1 MSNANVD
8 LAKVT
13 ISILVDFDKKLRFSI
28 SILRSSQH
36 YYSLC
41 DFVYTCNACRLQLLV
56 LIRAGMAAECQVE
69 RSQIRNKEI
78 ALTVLRSRCVALSLS
93 FPVGGRGVSRPRS
106 TPERTTCVE
115 GRLNRCSWLMIAPA
129 RVTGSKVED
138 AAPSRHRHRSVGTLE
153 TVVVQYGEGSWPE
166 VDSDLFSA
174 EQR

>member
-13 ISILVDFDKKLRFSI
+13 ISILVDFDKKSRFSI
-28 SILRSSQH
+28 SILRSPQH

-93 FPVGGRGVSRPRS
+93 LSHSRSGGGACHGPDRLQKGPHASRVG
-106 TPERTTCVE
+106 
-115 GRLNRCSWLMIAPA
+115 
-129 RVTGSKVED
+129 
-138 AAPSRHRHRSVGTLE
+138 
-153 TVVVQYGEGSWPE
+153 
-166 VDSDLFSA
+166 
-174 EQR
+174 